1 MMLQI
6 SRSLLSSLRLGVL
19 LVLLSLGAISLA
31 QAQTY
36 LPTQYQSL
44 RTDTLRLP
52 RRLKSEPTRS
62 LRPQSALEGLSVRR
76 STTLVKPEFGVLPI
90 RNGSTV
96 ILSGETPIASY
107 EPSATHPS
115 RPSDLDPHGV
125 GTQTNI
131 RLMGRTLFF
140 SDTAERVEIV
150 DITGQVVLT
159 YRNVREAKLSL
170 GAGIYVMRCN
180 IKGRYTVSRLILR

>member
-1 MMLQI
+1 MMQRI
-6 SRSLLSSLRLGVL
+6 SRYALTYLHYGVL
-19 LVLLSLGAISLA
+19 LAFLSLGAMSLA
-31 QAQTY
+31 EAQIY
-36 LPTQYQSL
+36 LPTQFHLTS
-44 RTDTLRLP
+44 TDTLRLP
-52 RRLKSEPTRS
+52 RRLKTEPTRS
-62 LRPQSALEGLSVRR
+62 LRPQRALEGLRIR
-76 STTLVKPEFGVLPI
+76 STTTLVKPEFGVLPI

-107 EPSATHPS
+107 EPSTTRPS
-115 RPSDLDPHGV
+115 RPSDLDPQGV
-125 GTQTNI
+125 GSRTNI

-159 YRNVREAKLSL
+159 YRNVREAKLTI

-180 IKGRYTVSRLILR
+180 IQGRYTVSRLVLR